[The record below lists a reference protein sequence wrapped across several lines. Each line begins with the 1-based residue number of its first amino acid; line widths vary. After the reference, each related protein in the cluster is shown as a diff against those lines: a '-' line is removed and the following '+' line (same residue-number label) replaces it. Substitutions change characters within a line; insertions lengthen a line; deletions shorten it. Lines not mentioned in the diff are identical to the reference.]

1 MGLSGLEW
9 VSSVVLL
16 SGNFR
21 VLLPSFFLASR
32 GHLHSLHLN
41 VRNVELSP
49 SHTNISLVLPFTFF
63 FLLVMISTLV
73 RTQGLPELSKII
85 SSQGQLV
92 SNLNFLLPC
101 KQTYSQILGI
111 KTRTSLR
118 NYYSAYNR
126 KVKSLSHVRLFVT
139 PWTVAYHVPSSMGF
153 SRQDYWSGLPFP
165 FPEDLP
171 DPGIEPGSPA
181 LKADTLP
188 SEPPG
193 RNYLLKLN
201 FLCLMTL

>member
-9 VSSVVLL
+9 VSSVVFL

-21 VLLPSFFLASR
+21 VLLPCFFLESR

-111 KTRTSLR
+111 KTWTSLR

-126 KVKSLSHVRLFVT
+126 KVKSLNHVRLFDPLDCSLPCSFIHRIFRKTTGVGCHFLLQRIFPT
-139 PWTVAYHVPSSMGF
+139 
-153 SRQDYWSGLPFP
+153 QGLN
-165 FPEDLP
+165 
-171 DPGIEPGSPA
+171 PG
-181 LKADTLP
+181 LLHWKQTLYRL
-188 SEPPG
+188 SHQG
-193 RNYLLKLN
+193 GTIY
-201 FLCLMTL
+201 